1 MNLQRFGFI
10 AVLLGFLLLF
20 SGIAILAAS
29 GFQNGSA
36 SVGGVIFIG
45 PFPIVFGAGPGYQYL
60 LLFSLIIAL
69 IIVALTFLLFR
80 SARARQKEE
89 AV

>member
-1 MNLQRFGFI
+1 
-10 AVLLGFLLLF
+10 
-20 SGIAILAAS
+20 
-29 GFQNGSA
+29 
-36 SVGGVIFIG
+36 VIFIG